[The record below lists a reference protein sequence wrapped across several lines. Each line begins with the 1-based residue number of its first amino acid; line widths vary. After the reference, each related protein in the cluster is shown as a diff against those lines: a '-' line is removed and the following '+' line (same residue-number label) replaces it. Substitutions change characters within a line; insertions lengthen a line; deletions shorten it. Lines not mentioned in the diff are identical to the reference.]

1 MEASLRIELHIWY
14 LLLVKQI
21 FKRSLELS
29 RARFSIETDAAL
41 SLPEELIQSV
51 QRLGQYLGIPQTK
64 ADLMDVI

>member
-29 RARFSIETDAAL
+29 GATFSIGTHAAL
-41 SLPEELIQSV
+41 SLPEELFQSV
-51 QRLGQYLGIPQTK
+51 QRFWAISIPQAK
-64 ADLMDVI
+64 ADLIDAV